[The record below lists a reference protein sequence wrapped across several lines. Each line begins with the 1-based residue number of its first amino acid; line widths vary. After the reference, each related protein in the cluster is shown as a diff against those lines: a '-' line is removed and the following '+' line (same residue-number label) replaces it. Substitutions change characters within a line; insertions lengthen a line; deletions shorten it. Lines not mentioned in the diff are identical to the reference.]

1 MDNNCKMT
9 PKQEIQEKITSLEIR
24 ILEHQQSNGFD
35 SVFDF
40 ILEDLDEIKIEIGN
54 IKQ

>member
-1 MDNNCKMT
+1 MT
-9 PKQEIQEKITSLEIR
+9 PKQKIQEKITALQIR

-40 ILEDLDEIKIEIGN
+40 IAEDLDDIKIELGN
-54 IKQ
+54 LK